1 MSIARYPLKNIV
13 FLYLCTPIGKAMSC
27 FESLKID
34 LKELADGITTFHVL
48 LDDEFFHIVDGPEVN
63 SGRVDAALSI
73 RKTENYFEL
82 ISHLTGM
89 VVIPCSRCLDD
100 MEQPIDT
107 TNRLT
112 IKFGDE
118 YAEDDDLVIVPEH
131 EGILDI
137 AWFLYEYIALDIPIQ
152 HVHETGKCNVAMIKV
167 LEEHSATRS
176 SDVGENDEI
185 DPRWNELFKLKNKIK
200 S

>member
-1 MSIARYPLKNIV
+1 MYFCS
-13 FLYLCTPIGKAMSC
+13 PIGETMSYL
-27 FESLKID
+27 ESLKID
-34 LKELADGITTFHVL
+34 LKKLEDGITTL
-48 LDDEFFHIVDGPEVN
+48 TIPLDDEFFQSVNGLEV
-63 SGRVDAALSI
+63 SRGKVDAALSI

-82 ISHLTGM
+82 TSHLTGM

-112 IKFGDE
+112 IKFGEE
-118 YAEDDDLVIVPEH
+118 YTEDDDLVIVPEH

-167 LEEHSATRS
+167 LEEHSAIRS
-176 SDVGENDEI
+176 SDGGGNDEI
-185 DPRWNELFKLKNKIK
+185 DPRWNELLKLKKQD
-200 S
+200 